1 MTYHVLIL
9 KNKKIRLNNPYIIEF
24 PKKGSTGE
32 GYLSIA
38 ENKNL
43 IPFGIERV
51 FWAYYTPDSVIRGR
65 HAHHETEMVILALAG
80 RIILTTEMP
89 GKEPESFILEN
100 PHQGIYIP
108 KLCWHTMQ
116 YSHNAVQL
124 VIASTAYKESD
135 YIREYEEFKKIH
147 IIHS

>member
-1 MTYHVLIL
+1 M
-9 KNKKIRLNNPYIIEF
+9 NNPYKIEF
-24 PKKGSTGE
+24 PQKGSTGE

-38 ENKNL
+38 ENKQL

-51 FWAYYTPDSVIRGR
+51 FWAFYTPDNVIRGR
-65 HAHHETEMVILALAG
+65 HAHYETEMVIIALAG

-89 GKEPESFILEN
+89 GKEPESFIMEKPN
-100 PHQGIYIP
+100 QGIYMP

-124 VIASTAYKESD
+124 VLASGHYKESD
-135 YIREYEEFKKIH
+135 YIRDYEQFKKIH
-147 IIHS
+147 IHT